1 MPNYNEQIEK
11 IKKKSF
17 PILKDHKII
26 VKENKKSWG
35 IRVYYL
41 HFFTLYHIGK
51 GAEKGLSKG
60 GIAHELSHIEMF
72 KKWGFWKSAWL
83 SFLQFFF
90 GNIRKKI
97 ERGADLLAIKK
108 GYGKELYKTRKE
120 SFSKTDVK
128 IRRLIKKYYLSP
140 AEIKKY
146 TKKQKN

>member
-1 MPNYNEQIEK
+1 MSNYNKQIQQ

-17 PILKDHKII
+17 PLLKNHKII

-41 HFFTLYHIGK
+41 YFFTLYKIGK
-51 GAEKGLSKG
+51 GAEKGLSQG

-108 GYGKELYKTRKE
+108 GYGKELYQTRK
-120 SFSKTDVK
+120 KKVPK
-128 IRRLIKKYYLSP
+128 RIRKLLNKYYLSLS
-140 AEIKKY
+140 EIKKY
-146 TKKQKN
+146 TKKNKVNK